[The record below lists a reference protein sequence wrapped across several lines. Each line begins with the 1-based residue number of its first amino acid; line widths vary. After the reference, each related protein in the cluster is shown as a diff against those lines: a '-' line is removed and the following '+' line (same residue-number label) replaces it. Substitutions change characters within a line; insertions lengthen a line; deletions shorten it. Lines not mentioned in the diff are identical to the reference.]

1 MKIDKTLDSI
11 TRIIVRCCNPDKI
24 ILFGSYAKKTC
35 DKNSDLDILV
45 IGEFKK
51 SKYLR
56 ATEVQDMLSGFSIHI
71 DLHLLTPDEINS
83 CTNRFSYLHSHKS
96 NSICLFEKPIF
107 M

>member
-24 ILFGSYAKKTC
+24 ILFGSYAKKAF

-56 ATEVQDMLSGFSIHI
+56 AREVRDVLSEFPIRI
-71 DLHLLTPDEINS
+71 DLHMLTSNEINS
-83 CTNRFSYLHSHKS
+83 CTNCFSYLHSYKS
-96 NSICLFEKPIF
+96 NSICLFEKPIT